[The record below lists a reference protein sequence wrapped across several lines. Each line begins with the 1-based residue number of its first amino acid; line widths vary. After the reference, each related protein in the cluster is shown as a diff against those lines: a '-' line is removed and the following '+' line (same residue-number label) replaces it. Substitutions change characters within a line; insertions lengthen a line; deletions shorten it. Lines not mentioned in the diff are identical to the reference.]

1 MKSKLF
7 SGNEIYEISKKFRVY
22 AKNKPSIY
30 EYKLIKTY
38 PHDIEAYTQGLEFI
52 NDTLYESTGQNGT
65 SSLRKVDYKTG
76 KVLKKLPINKSY
88 FTEGIT
94 HYKDKIIQ
102 LTWKENIGFVY
113 NRKTF
118 ELLDTFE
125 YNKSPEGWGLCSD
138 DNFLYKTDGSYKLWK
153 IDPQTFDELESK
165 DIVTHNNFI
174 SKVNETSFYY

>member
-7 SGNEIYEISKKFRVY
+7 SGKEIYEISKKFRVY

-52 NDTLYESTGQNGT
+52 NDTLYESTGQYGT

-118 ELLDTFE
+118 ELLDTFL
-125 YNKSPEGWGLCSD
+125 NTTKVQ
-138 DNFLYKTDGSYKLWK
+138 KDGDYAVTIFCIRPMVVTNSGKLIHRHLK
-153 IDPQTFDELESK
+153 NL
-165 DIVTHNNFI
+165 
-174 SKVNETSFYY
+174 KVRIL